1 MNIAQILA
9 QVDEIKPNTYDD
21 NIKIAWLSELDGQI
35 YNDVFLT
42 HELDENVP
50 SMFLGYTEAD
60 LNTELLV
67 GYPHESIYRN
77 YLFAQIDASNGETDR
92 YANSMTLFNASFK
105 DFKSDYNRQHMP
117 LQKTMKF

>member
-60 LNTELLV
+60 LNTELL
-67 GYPHESIYRN
+67 
-77 YLFAQIDASNGETDR
+77 FAQIDASNGETDR